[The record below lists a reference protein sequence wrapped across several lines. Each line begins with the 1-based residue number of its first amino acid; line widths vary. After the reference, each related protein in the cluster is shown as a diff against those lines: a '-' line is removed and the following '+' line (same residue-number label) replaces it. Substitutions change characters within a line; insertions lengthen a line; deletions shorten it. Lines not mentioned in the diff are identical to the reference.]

1 MDVFV
6 LPSLAEGISNTILEA
21 MATGLP
27 VIATDVGGN
36 SELVIE
42 GETGTL
48 VPVNEREKMSSA
60 MKYYLDQPERIE
72 QQGRAART
80 RIENSFSLEH
90 MVERYQNVYAELLA
104 R

>member
-27 VIATDVGGN
+27 VIATNVGGN
-36 SELVIE
+36 SELIVE
-42 GETGTL
+42 GETGMMVSVTDKK
-48 VPVNEREKMSSA
+48 EMSNA
-60 MKYYLDQPERIE
+60 MKQYLDQPTLVE

-80 RIENSFSLEH
+80 RIEQLFSLEH
-90 MVERYQNVYAELLA
+90 MVDRYQKIYADLLT
-104 R
+104 